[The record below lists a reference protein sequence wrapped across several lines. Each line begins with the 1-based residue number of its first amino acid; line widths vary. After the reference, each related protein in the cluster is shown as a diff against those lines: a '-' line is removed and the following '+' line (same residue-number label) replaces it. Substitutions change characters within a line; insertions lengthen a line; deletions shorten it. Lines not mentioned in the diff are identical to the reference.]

1 MSITVNC
8 FATLA
13 QYAPSGGSMELSPGL
28 TVGGLIE
35 ALSIPRE
42 RVKSVF
48 VNGLHAEMDHLL
60 AEGDRVGVFPAV
72 AGG

>member
-13 QYAPSGGSMELSPGL
+13 HHAPPGGSLKHVPGL
-28 TVGGLIE
+28 TVGGLIDL
-35 ALSIPRE
+35 LSIPRDH
-42 RVKSVF
+42 VKTVF
-48 VNGLHAEMDHLL
+48 INGRQAGMD
-60 AEGDRVGVFPAV
+60 APISDNDRVGVFPAV